1 MSVVDLA
8 SEMAAARERRARQ
21 TAGLLREARVQAIRG
36 AVRPGSTR
44 VEVEER
50 ARSFY
55 PRLSEE
61 LLQEVVTIVSGEPP
75 PEPEPISDEAADG
88 EPLAEGSAV
97 EQDTDTAEAAP
108 DAPVADAAAGAGEVA
123 TPPATA

>member
-1 MSVVDLA
+1 MSGVDLA
-8 SEMAAARERRARQ
+8 AEMAAARERRAKQ

-61 LLQEVVTIVSGEPP
+61 LLQEAVSIVCGEPP
-75 PEPEPISDEAADG
+75 APREPAPEPVAEPAA
-88 EPLAEGSAV
+88 E
-97 EQDTDTAEAAP
+97 
-108 DAPVADAAAGAGEVA
+108 
-123 TPPATA
+123 

>member
-55 PRLSEE
+55 PRLTEE

-75 PEPEPISDEAADG
+75 PPPEPEPAPIADETAEG
-88 EPLAEGSAV
+88 EPLAEASAV
-97 EQDTDTAEAAP
+97 EQVTVEAPEAP
-108 DAPVADAAAGAGEVA
+108 ADADADVGEVA
-123 TPPATA
+123 TPRAAG